1 MDRRVKKE
9 LMGRLEHDARRIC
22 QRFAL
27 CYRVLEP
34 ERANVRRRY
43 GVCFSD
49 GTIRIRLMH
58 ATTRR
63 PLKYSS
69 LVSTLCH
76 ELAHLRHF
84 HHGPRFQAFYAEI
97 LEWSRGE
104 GIYCPGP
111 ERTDPEVLPR
121 RTEGASPP
129 LARRRPQTVPVAARR
144 SARSPQPI
152 RAQSGSRATQLELFR

>member
-1 MDRRVKKE
+1 MT
-9 LMGRLEHDARRIC
+9 GLERDAERIC
-22 QRFAL
+22 RRFAL
-27 CYRVLEP
+27 RYRVLEP

-49 GTIRIRLMH
+49 GTIRIRLTH

-84 HHGPRFQAFYAEI
+84 HHGPRFQVFYAEI
-97 LEWSRGE
+97 LEWTRRE
-104 GIYCPGP
+104 GIYRPGP
-111 ERTDPEVLPR
+111 ERAEAPGGTP
-121 RTEGASPP
+121 GI
-129 LARRRPQTVPVAARR
+129 AAG
-144 SARSPQPI
+144 SARTFAPE
-152 RAQSGSRATQLELFR
+152 RASRVVSAAPGRPTASGRRVPGGPESETSQLELFG